1 MVGAWGRNRKEMQ
14 REGLD
19 AHQSLDCWDCLA
31 IVLLVIITVYERVIK
46 SYSLED
52 ERRLRQGRTEAP
64 QTTDN
69 QL

>member
-1 MVGAWGRNRKEMQ
+1 MQ

-19 AHQSLDCWDCLA
+19 AHQSLDCSDCLA